1 VALGSRANPLDTGS
15 TGATQTNLRH
25 QTDLRRAWL
34 HLGQGVAGRPERCYI
49 GFARN
54 EDKLLRAIRPQPDE
68 FIPSYAHIEHIWSNR
83 AARSCESTELVM
95 PILAAFGPG
104 LDRSLP
110 ATGGGAARKYPA
122 VPMPALDW
130 NEEVAR
136 DTAQLYE
143 RIKKVVPAVEWPFF
157 APYVKAINALKKERG
172 AVILAH
178 NYQTPEIY
186 NCVADFV
193 GDSLQLAR
201 EAAKT
206 KAGVIVQCGVH
217 FMAETAKILNPDKV
231 VLIPDR
237 RAGCSLAQSITA
249 EDVRLLRDKF
259 PGVPVATYV
268 NTSAEV
274 KAESDICCTSSNALQ
289 VVESLGSERVIFLPD
304 EYLARYVASQT
315 SVKIIAWKGHCEV
328 HERFTA
334 DELRSYRA
342 SDPSIMI
349 IAHPECPPDVI
360 EEADFT
366 GSTAH
371 MIDWVRDKRPRRV
384 VMVTECS
391 MADNVQAELPD
402 VQFMRPC
409 NLCPHMKRITLPKIL
424 DSLVHMQE
432 EVVVDPAIAAKA
444 RRAVERMIHLKS

>member
-1 VALGSRANPLDTGS
+1 
-15 TGATQTNLRH
+15 
-25 QTDLRRAWL
+25 
-34 HLGQGVAGRPERCYI
+34 
-49 GFARN
+49 
-54 EDKLLRAIRPQPDE
+54 
-68 FIPSYAHIEHIWSNR
+68 
-83 AARSCESTELVM
+83 
-95 PILAAFGPG
+95 
-104 LDRSLP
+104 
-110 ATGGGAARKYPA
+110 
-122 VPMPALDW
+122 
-130 NEEVAR
+130 
-136 DTAQLYE
+136 
-143 RIKKVVPAVEWPFF
+143 
-157 APYVKAINALKKERG
+157 
-172 AVILAH
+172 
-178 NYQTPEIY
+178 
-186 NCVADFV
+186 
-193 GDSLQLAR
+193 
-201 EAAKT
+201 

-217 FMAETAKILNPDKV
+217 FRAETAKILNPDKV

-249 EDVRLLRDKF
+249 EDVRMLRDSF
-259 PGVPVATYV
+259 PGVPVVTYV

-289 VVESLGSERVIFLPD
+289 VVESLGSDKVIFLPD
-304 EYLARYVASQT
+304 EYLAKYVASQT

-334 DELRSYRA
+334 DELRSYRE
-342 SDPSIMI
+342 SDPSIKI

-371 MIDWVRDKRPRRV
+371 MIDWVRDRRPRRV

-402 VQFMRPC
+402 VHFVRPC

-424 DSLVHMQE
+424 DSLVYMQE
-432 EVVVDPAIAAKA
+432 EVVVDPLIAGKA